1 MNNLA
6 KFTIGIFVTLGFAW
20 LAFVVGARSQYGD
33 LVPTASILEDD
44 GSVPSDAD
52 LFPMPLS
59 GIAQQGAEEYAALG
73 CVTCHTQQVR
83 RVDAGFD
90 VERGWGKRPS
100 VPRDYVLQDHV
111 LLGNSRIG
119 PDLANL
125 GLRDYSDDWL
135 HQHLFEPQ
143 SIHPSSLCPP
153 SPFLYEEVEEASPSD
168 IEIPSNVADSISRYV
183 RPSVRANRLV
193 AYLKSLKQDYELPEV
208 AFIETDEEIPAAIV
222 AESEVAVSGVAAPKW
237 LQEQIDS

>member
-73 CVTCHTQQVR
+73 CVTCHTQQIIKIYGGNLENYKSLIGKHVGR
-83 RVDAGFD
+83 RV
-90 VERGWGKRPS
+90 GKWR
-100 VPRDYVLQDHV
+100 V
-111 LLGNSRIG
+111 
-119 PDLANL
+119 
-125 GLRDYSDDWL
+125 
-135 HQHLFEPQ
+135 
-143 SIHPSSLCPP
+143 
-153 SPFLYEEVEEASPSD
+153 
-168 IEIPSNVADSISRYV
+168 DSC
-183 RPSVRANRLV
+183 AC
-193 AYLKSLKQDYELPEV
+193 
-208 AFIETDEEIPAAIV
+208 F
-222 AESEVAVSGVAAPKW
+222 
-237 LQEQIDS
+237 